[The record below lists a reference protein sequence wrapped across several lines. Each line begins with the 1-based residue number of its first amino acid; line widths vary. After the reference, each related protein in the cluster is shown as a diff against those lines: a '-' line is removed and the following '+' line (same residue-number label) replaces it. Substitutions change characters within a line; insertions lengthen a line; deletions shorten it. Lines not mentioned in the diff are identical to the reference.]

1 MSRPIRAIICK
12 SALAHNIKLIQTR
25 NPDKH
30 CMAVVKA
37 DAYGHRLSAVIDGLH
52 AADGLAILEIQKAVE
67 LRRLG
72 WTKPILLL
80 EGLFQPD
87 DFRLAIEHHLDWV
100 IHCQA
105 QLDFLLHITAGDL
118 ATDLLSYRPRIY
130 LKLNTGMNRLGFT
143 ITQAPQAIALL
154 DDWAKALKCPS
165 PVLMTHFANAD
176 APKDQQNGVEVQ
188 TQHQALFRLKPA
200 DWASSLGNSAGALNW
215 SDLSG
220 DIIRPGI
227 AIYGASPGPLDAANY
242 GLKAVMEFQT
252 EVIALQDVPKG
263 AKVGYGS
270 RWQAPRDSKI
280 AIIAC
285 GYADGYPRHAP
296 DGTFVCVNGQMA
308 ALAGRVSMDMMT
320 VDVTGL
326 TGVQAGSLVEL
337 WGNQLPVDVVAQQAG
352 TISYELLCAVA
363 PRVPFTLKD

>member
-12 SALAHNIKLIQTR
+12 SALAHNIQLIQSR

-37 DAYGHRLSAVIDGLH
+37 DAYGHRLNAVIDGLKP
-52 AADGLAILEIQKAVE
+52 ADGLAILEIHKAVE
-67 LRRLG
+67 LRQLG

-80 EGLFQPD
+80 EGLFHLD
-87 DFRLAIEHHLDWV
+87 DFKLAIEHQLDWV

-105 QLDFLLHITAGDL
+105 QLDFLVQCTA
-118 ATDLLSYRPRIY
+118 AQVSSYRPRIY
-130 LKLNTGMNRLGFT
+130 LKLNTGMNRLGFP
-143 ITQAPQAIALL
+143 IAQAPQAIAQL
-154 DDWAKALKCPS
+154 DAWAKALGCPS

-176 APKDQQNGVEVQ
+176 APTDQQNGVEVQ
-188 TQHQALFRLKPA
+188 AQHQALFKLKPA

-215 SDLSG
+215 SALSG

-227 AIYGASPGPLDAANY
+227 AIYGASPGPLDAASY
-242 GLKAVMEFQT
+242 GLKPVMEFQT

-280 AIIAC
+280 AVIAC

-296 DGTFVCVNGQMA
+296 DCTPVVVNGQMA

-320 VDVTGL
+320 VDITGL
-326 TGVQAGSLVEL
+326 HGIQTGSTVEL

-352 TISYELLCAVA
+352 TISYELLCALA